1 MSQLE
6 VAPEFG
12 AELKITRGALSV
24 HAEHPADWECV
35 PDPGQDGMCHR
46 VERVTGVARR
56 PQ

>member
-1 MSQLE
+1 M
-6 VAPEFG
+6 APEFG

-35 PDPGQDGMCHR
+35 PDPGHDGMCHR

-56 PQ
+56 PE